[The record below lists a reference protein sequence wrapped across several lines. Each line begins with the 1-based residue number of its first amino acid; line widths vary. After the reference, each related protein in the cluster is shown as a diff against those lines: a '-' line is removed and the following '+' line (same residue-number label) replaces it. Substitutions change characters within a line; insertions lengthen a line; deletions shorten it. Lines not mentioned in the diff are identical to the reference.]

1 MSKESIVRCV
11 KCFSPQM
18 RVETGT
24 FITEGFANLVCNDC
38 GFREVLASKE
48 AAQKI
53 MEKAG
58 FGVSDIKDSF
68 VPKGTIQATISYDS
82 IESAS
87 GPMTLG
93 MLYDAVTEAIE
104 KGMPTDSEVFE
115 SSSQEA
121 ITGVR
126 FLFETEKVEPIMCG
140 EHIGSDPQDIIVTT
154 HECEES

>member
-1 MSKESIVRCV
+1 MSKEGIVRCV

-24 FITEGFANLVCNDC
+24 FITDGFANLVCNDC

-58 FGVSDIKDSF
+58 FGVNDLKDSF
-68 VPKGTIQATISYDS
+68 VPKGTIQATICYNSV
-82 IESAS
+82 ESAS

-93 MLYDAVTEAIE
+93 MLYEAVTDALE
-104 KGMPTDSEVFE
+104 KGMPIDSEVYE
-115 SSSQEA
+115 SSSQEN
-121 ITGVR
+121 IYGVR